1 MELNFSNEESIQ
13 NYFLL
18 GYIPAPLTMYQNTY
32 KLKSGEVLEFNFKDS
47 RISKFEFTYKKFK
60 RL

>member
-1 MELNFSNEESIQ
+1 MGVELNFSNQNHLQ

-32 KLKSGEVLEFNFKDS
+32 KLKSGEVLEFNLNKLV
-47 RISKFEFTYKKFK
+47 EFLNLNLLTKI
-60 RL
+60 